1 LKDNINQ
8 YNRKNPYTSSSITV
22 LIPKGE
28 ARIISESRNAEY
40 NFTDFLENAIPI
52 RKLSLELL
60 NHSSFR
66 FSTLF
71 LLFVGISRL
80 WTKISFKTTS
90 VTYCGAFRH

>member
-1 LKDNINQ
+1 MLEIQQALYHTHTHTQNKPLKDNINQ

-52 RKLSLELL
+52 RKLSLELP
-60 NHSSFR
+60 SK
-66 FSTLF
+66 LF
-71 LLFVGISRL
+71 
-80 WTKISFKTTS
+80 
-90 VTYCGAFRH
+90 